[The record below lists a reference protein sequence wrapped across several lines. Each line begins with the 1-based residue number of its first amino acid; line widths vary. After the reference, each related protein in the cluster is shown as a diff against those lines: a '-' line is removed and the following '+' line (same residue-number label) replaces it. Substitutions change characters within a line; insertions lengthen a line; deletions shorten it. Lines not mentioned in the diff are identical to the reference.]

1 MSIPIPDN
9 EAERLQALQ
18 RYDILDTL
26 CEQSFDDLVQ
36 LASQICEA
44 PMASITLIDAD
55 RQWFKSR
62 IGIPFAETPREI
74 SFCTHTIMSPASTM
88 VIEDLSC
95 DARFTSNPFVTS
107 SPHIRF
113 YAGAPLVAPS
123 GHALGSIC
131 VLDYAP
137 RVLSDKALDAL
148 CRLSRQVVAQ
158 MELRRAVAD
167 LERSTMQ
174 QRVYQAQLE
183 AMSVTDALTGIRNR
197 RAMDRHLADEAERSA
212 RTGSPLSF
220 LLMDVD
226 WFKPFNDAYGHV
238 AGDNTLQQVAGLIQS
253 NARPYDVVARYG
265 GEEFAVILPQTDAG
279 TALDIA
285 ERIRQAVQSATW
297 PYRQITVS
305 VGAATSDGNKKPEV
319 LVQEADAALYQAK
332 HNGRDRV
339 AHANS
344 ATLNGQGNICF

>member
-1 MSIPIPDN
+1 MNIPIPDN
-9 EAERLQALQ
+9 EVERLQALQ
-18 RYDILDTL
+18 RYNILDTL
-26 CEQSFDDLVQ
+26 CEQSFDDLVE
-36 LASQICEA
+36 LACQICEA

-74 SFCTHTIMSPASTM
+74 SFCTHTIMSPANNM

-95 DARFTSNPFVTS
+95 DARFTSNPFVAS
-107 SPHIRF
+107 WPHIRF
-113 YAGAPLVAPS
+113 YAGAPLVTPS

-131 VLDYAP
+131 VLDYSP
-137 RVLSDKALDAL
+137 RVLPEKAIDAL
-148 CRLSRQVVAQ
+148 SRLSRQVVAQ

-174 QRVYQAQLE
+174 QLAYQEQLE
-183 AMSVTDALTGIRNR
+183 ALSVTDALTGIRNR

-226 WFKPFNDAYGHV
+226 SFKLFNDTYGHV
-238 AGDNTLQQVAGLIQS
+238 AGDSTLQQVAGLIQS

-265 GEEFAVILPQTDAG
+265 GEEFAVILPQTDAAA
-279 TALDIA
+279 ALGIA
-285 ERIRQAVQSATW
+285 ERIRQEVQSATW
-297 PYRQITVS
+297 PYRHVTIS
-305 VGAATSDGNKKPEV
+305 IGAATSDGDKKSEV
-319 LVQEADAALYQAK
+319 LIREADAALYRAK
-332 HNGRDRV
+332 HEGRNRV
-339 AHANS
+339 VHANS
-344 ATLNGQGNICF
+344 ATPNV